1 MGILFFSLRVC
12 LFEIEIKRKGKS
24 KKLTILSR
32 AKNPSLPRRKVIKLY
47 FFSNAFSKKNWRK
60 RERESYPHIDLDIT
74 LSKSDIL

>member
-32 AKNPSLPRRKVIKLY
+32 AKNPSLPKRKVIKLY
-47 FFSNAFSKKNWRK
+47 FFLKRIFEKKLEK
-60 RERESYPHIDLDIT
+60 ERESYPHIDLDIT